1 MANLPI
7 TPREQLAW
15 DFAKAAHAGQ
25 VRKFTGLPY
34 FDNHVQKV
42 NGTVKLYTK
51 DEDLLIA
58 ALLHD
63 VPEDCFD
70 NIWDGYAE
78 IKRIFGKRVADLV
91 MELTS
96 NEDEIKHR
104 YDGSKKDYLVY
115 KLTHMSDDA
124 LIIKLCDRLKNI
136 EDAFTASEKFRKN
149 YFNETVALMK
159 AVEDGRTLNRIQTL
173 LVGEINSKLDNIS
186 SIFKIKRV
194 NEI

>member
-1 MANLPI
+1 MVNLPI

-15 DFAKAAHAGQ
+15 DFAKAAHSGQ
-25 VRKFTGLPY
+25 VRKFSGEPY
-34 FDNHVQKV
+34 FDAHVQKV
-42 NGTVKLYTK
+42 NGTVKLYTTE
-51 DEDLLIA
+51 EDLLIA
-58 ALLHD
+58 SILHD
-63 VPEDCFD
+63 LPEDCYD
-70 NIWDGYAE
+70 NIWDGYTE

-96 NEDEIKHR
+96 NEDEIKHK

-124 LIIKLCDRLKNI
+124 LIIKLSDRLKNI
-136 EDAFTASEKFRKN
+136 EDAFTASERFRKN

-186 SIFKIKRV
+186 SIFKIER
-194 NEI
+194 

>member
-1 MANLPI
+1 MANSPI
-7 TPREQLAW
+7 TTREQLAW
-15 DFAKAAHAGQ
+15 DFAKVAHQGQ
-25 VRKFTGLPY
+25 VRKFSGKSY
-34 FDNHVQKV
+34 FDAHVQKV
-42 NGTVKLYTK
+42 NGTVKLYTT

-58 ALLHD
+58 AILHD
-63 VPEDCFD
+63 VPEDCYD

-194 NEI
+194 DEI

>member
-1 MANLPI
+1 
-7 TPREQLAW
+7 
-15 DFAKAAHAGQ
+15 
-25 VRKFTGLPY
+25 
-34 FDNHVQKV
+34 
-42 NGTVKLYTK
+42 
-51 DEDLLIA
+51 
-58 ALLHD
+58 
-63 VPEDCFD
+63 
-70 NIWDGYAE
+70 
-78 IKRIFGKRVADLV
+78 
-91 MELTS
+91 
-96 NEDEIKHR
+96 
-104 YDGSKKDYLVY
+104 
-115 KLTHMSDDA
+115 MSDDA

>member
-15 DFAKAAHAGQ
+15 DFAKAAHSGQ

-34 FDNHVQKV
+34 FDNHVKPV

-63 VPEDCFD
+63 VPEDCYD
-70 NIWDGYAE
+70 NIWVGYAE

-96 NEDEIKHR
+96 NEDEIKHK

-194 NEI
+194 SEI

>member
-42 NGTVKLYTK
+42 NGTVKLYTT

-70 NIWDGYAE
+70 NIWDIVTVSRKIVG
-78 IKRIFGKRVADLV
+78 L
-91 MELTS
+91 
-96 NEDEIKHR
+96 HR
-104 YDGSKKDYLVY
+104 
-115 KLTHMSDDA
+115 
-124 LIIKLCDRLKNI
+124 
-136 EDAFTASEKFRKN
+136 FF
-149 YFNETVALMK
+149 
-159 AVEDGRTLNRIQTL
+159 L
-173 LVGEINSKLDNIS
+173 L
-186 SIFKIKRV
+186 
-194 NEI
+194 

>member
-1 MANLPI
+1 MANSPI

-34 FDNHVQKV
+34 FDAHVQKV
-42 NGTVKLYTK
+42 NGTVKLYTT
-51 DEDLLIA
+51 DENLLIA
-58 ALLHD
+58 SILHD
-63 VPEDCFD
+63 VPEDCYD

-194 NEI
+194 SEI

>member
-42 NGTVKLYTK
+42 NGTVKLYTT

-58 ALLHD
+58 AILHD

-78 IKRIFGKRVADLV
+78 IKRIFSKRVADLV

-136 EDAFTASEKFRKN
+136 EDAFTASERFRLN
-149 YFNETVALMK
+149 YFNETKALMK
-159 AVEDGRTLNRIQTL
+159 AVKDGRSLNRIHRI
-173 LVGEINSKLDNIS
+173 LVGEIDSKLDNIS
-186 SIFKIKRV
+186 SIFKI
-194 NEI
+194 